1 MSNFTCLDQV
11 PLGLLRYFYK
21 LFCHDESKWLFS
33 AEYLLSQDSCLEV
46 NTLVCYNHVIKGA
59 FRYKRFDILAKAVD
73 KIEAYNQEHCWQYV
87 HNVPESAFEDFF
99 SLFNGGD
106 LCEELNVLMETWIKL
121 KFVTNAWQVS
131 DLIGLVERNSREYS
145 ARVGKLVE
153 KGFQMSE
160 REVYKLPAKMFSEEE
175 LEGMAE
181 QIKRQFILG
190 NDDLAVSFE

>member
-1 MSNFTCLDQV
+1 
-11 PLGLLRYFYK
+11 
-21 LFCHDESKWLFS
+21 
-33 AEYLLSQDSCLEV
+33 
-46 NTLVCYNHVIKGA
+46 
-59 FRYKRFDILAKAVD
+59 
-73 KIEAYNQEHCWQYV
+73 
-87 HNVPESAFEDFF
+87 
-99 SLFNGGD
+99 
-106 LCEELNVLMETWIKL
+106 
-121 KFVTNAWQVS
+121 VTNAWQVS

-190 NDDLAVSFE
+190 NDDLAVSFVEF